1 MPRKGP
7 QSTEEPLT
15 REQEKFVAAYR
26 RLKDIYKAAAK
37 AGIPKNVAVR
47 TFNLI
52 QVQEEIERQDDVV
65 RQERARQQVEVEL
78 LTNAFLDG
86 ELIKVIREEKG
97 TLKKDAIQLG
107 YIVTGRIQAGA
118 TKLLEPAGNGIATSS
133 APFYQAFI
141 PVGVPAAPI
150 VPKDSEQGSVVSGQ
164 EIDGQPRSPLASQ
177 PPVQEP
183 APIIPANET
192 LQNRAQNIP
201 VSIPAQLTEHQQSAT
216 KPRKNGP
223 NYSENIQPEVKI
235 QPPISPAPTPQKTV
249 ARKAGKLQIG

>member
-37 AGIPKNVAVR
+37 AGIPKNMAVR

-65 RQERARQQVEVEL
+65 RQERARQQVETEN
-78 LTNAFLDG
+78 LTNAFLDA

-97 TLKKDAIQLG
+97 TLKKEAIQLG

-118 TKLLEPAGNGIATSS
+118 TKLLEPAGDGIAANRT
-133 APFYQAFI
+133 PFYQAFI
-141 PVGVPAAPI
+141 PVGVAAAPI

-164 EIDGQPRSPLASQ
+164 GIDGQPRSPLAAQ
-177 PPVQEP
+177 PPEPTLIVPVQEP
-183 APIIPANET
+183 

-201 VSIPAQLTEHQQSAT
+201 VFIPGQSFSSQQPAT
-216 KPRKNGP
+216 KSRKDGVD
-223 NYSENIQPEVKI
+223 YSQNMQ
-235 QPPISPAPTPQKTV
+235 PAPTPTKTTTPI
-249 ARKAGKLQIG
+249 RKAGKLQIG

>member
-86 ELIKVIREEKG
+86 ELIKVIRKEKG

-118 TKLLEPAGNGIATSS
+118 TKLLEPAGNGIATNT

-164 EIDGQPRSPLASQ
+164 GIDGQPRSPLASQ
-177 PPVQEP
+177 PPAQEP

-201 VSIPAQLTEHQQSAT
+201 VSIPVKPANAPAYRADDETIRQRVRKLT
-216 KPRKNGP
+216 N
-223 NYSENIQPEVKI
+223 QPIAKFT
-235 QPPISPAPTPQKTV
+235 ADPTP